1 MNDWKKEM
9 IAEMSDE
16 ELAEYKKRKKELED
30 WKKEIGYEEGDI
42 AEMIDRFEDDYQK
55 NKDKE

>member
-1 MNDWKKEM
+1 M

-42 AEMIDRFEDDYQK
+42 AAMIDRFEDDYQK

>member
-42 AEMIDRFEDDYQK
+42 AAMIDRFEDDYQK